1 MAMKPTAPL
10 PVRLLSRAD
19 AAPAAR
25 ARAPRNPLRSQ
36 FQARLAPEAGL
47 QAPARP
53 DDDDT
58 SAQPDVRPAAAA
70 TLPAAPALPEPALS
84 RRIARACARD
94 GQTSL
99 RMARLAAVIGDFV
112 NTPAVIDSGCW
123 ELQIALD
130 PALLPATRLRLS
142 LSSWRLSLRFESNDR
157 DARCVIL
164 DNSRE
169 LQHRL
174 QALLPAHIDIDI
186 VCW

>member
-1 MAMKPTAPL
+1 MAMKPAATL

-36 FQARLAPEAGL
+36 FQARLAPEAGP

-58 SAQPDVRPAAAA
+58 PAQPDVLPAAA
-70 TLPAAPALPEPALS
+70 AAPALPEPALS

>member
-1 MAMKPTAPL
+1 MTMKPTATQA
-10 PVRLLSRAD
+10 VRLLSST
-19 AAPAAR
+19 AAVPAGR
-25 ARAPRNPLRSQ
+25 ARAPRGPLRSQLHSQ
-36 FQARLAPEAGL
+36 FQARLAPETGL
-47 QAPARP
+47 QVQARP

-58 SAQPDVRPAAAA
+58 PAQPDVLPAAA
-70 TLPAAPALPEPALS
+70 AAPALPEPALS
-84 RRIARACARD
+84 GRIARACARD
-94 GQTSL
+94 ERTSL

-123 ELQIALD
+123 EMQIALD

>member
-1 MAMKPTAPL
+1 MTLKPNATQ
-10 PVRLLSRAD
+10 PVRLLSRTD
-19 AAPAAR
+19 AAPAGR
-25 ARAPRNPLRSQ
+25 ARNPLRSR
-36 FQARLAPEAGL
+36 FLARLAPEAE
-47 QAPARP
+47 APAPAQP
-53 DDDDT
+53 DDDT
-58 SAQPDVRPAAAA
+58 PAQAHAVPAAG
-70 TLPAAPALPEPALS
+70 AAPVLPEPALS
-84 RRIARACARD
+84 HRIARACARD
-94 GQTSL
+94 ERASL

-112 NTPAVIDSGCW
+112 NTPAIIDSGCW

-169 LQHRL
+169 LRHRL
-174 QALLPAHIDIDI
+174 HALLPAHIDIDI